1 MTTLKEGF
9 AKIKRKKKYP
19 QSKGDAEAFTE
30 MKPKKRKSKRP
41 SFKNV
46 ESDQG
51 WMDRQEKGGW

>member
-19 QSKGDAEAFTE
+19 QSKGDAEAFPG
-30 MKPKKRKSKRP
+30 MSPKKRKKP
-41 SFKNV
+41 KFKNV